1 MAVVIDDHQMAHV
14 ECGEKSPGSESTK
27 GWGCLFLPMPH
38 LCTFDTAVVRLGRG
52 SSAGFGVSPR
62 LPDAWWKWTL
72 LRSAR
77 FPLCCLTTASSLCFI
92 SYARTTG
99 VVLYS
104 GSGRVRESR
113 ETCFAR
119 LANLRGK
126 RIMSSTLL
134 CPWC

>member
-62 LPDAWWKWTL
+62 LPDAWVEVDL
-72 LRSAR
+72 VA
-77 FPLCCLTTASSLCFI
+77 FGSLP
-92 SYARTTG
+92 S
-99 VVLYS
+99 VLPDDGQFLVFY
-104 GSGRVRESR
+104 
-113 ETCFAR
+113 
-119 LANLRGK
+119 
-126 RIMSSTLL
+126 LL
-134 CPWC
+134 CQDDGRSGLQRFGPCQGVA